1 VAELVKEIWIDAA
14 PEKVFPYLV
23 EPDLLTTWI
32 GEESWN
38 EPRPGGAFRLS
49 FGQTVVSGEFVEL
62 DPPRRAV
69 WTWGHEHG
77 GHEGSDL
84 PPGSTTVAFDLE
96 PENGG
101 TRVRLRHSN
110 LPTEHEVE
118 QHTKGWDHFLPLL
131 AKVAA

>member
-1 VAELVKEIWIDAA
+1 MDELVKEIWIDAS

-38 EPRPGGAFRLS
+38 EPRPGSVFRLKFDS
-49 FGQTVVSGEFVEL
+49 ENVVLGEFVEL
-62 DPPRRAV
+62 DPPRRV
-69 WTWGHEHG
+69 VYTWGSELRD
-77 GHEGSDL
+77 SL
-84 PPGSTTVAFDLE
+84 PAGSTTVAFDLQ

-101 TRVRLRHSN
+101 TLVRLRHSD
-110 LPTEHEVE
+110 LPTESEVE
-118 QHTKGWDHFLPLL
+118 QHTKGWDYFLPLL

>member
-1 VAELVKEIWIDAA
+1 VGELVKEIWIDAA

-23 EPDLLTTWI
+23 EPELLTTWI

-38 EPRPGGAFRLS
+38 DPRPGGLFRLKFS
-49 FGQTVVSGEFVEL
+49 ENVVRGEFVEV
-62 DPPRRAV
+62 DPPRRV
-69 WTWGHEHG
+69 VFTWGHDGED
-77 GHEGSDL
+77 EVL

-101 TRVRLRHSN
+101 TRVRLLHSE
-110 LPTEHEVE
+110 LPTAHEVE
-118 QHTKGWDHFLPLL
+118 QHSEGWDHFLPLL

>member
-1 VAELVKEIWIDAA
+1 VAELLKEIWIDAA

-38 EPRPGGAFRLS
+38 DPRPGGVFRLKFDS
-49 FGQTVVSGEFVEL
+49 ENVVRGEFVEI
-62 DPPRRAV
+62 DPPRRV
-69 WTWGHEHG
+69 VYTWGSE
-77 GHEGSDL
+77 ERESL
-84 PPGSTTVAFDLE
+84 PAGSTRVAFDLE

-101 TRVRLRHSN
+101 TRVRLRHSD
-110 LPTEHEVE
+110 LPTEQEVE

-131 AKVAA
+131 AEVAA